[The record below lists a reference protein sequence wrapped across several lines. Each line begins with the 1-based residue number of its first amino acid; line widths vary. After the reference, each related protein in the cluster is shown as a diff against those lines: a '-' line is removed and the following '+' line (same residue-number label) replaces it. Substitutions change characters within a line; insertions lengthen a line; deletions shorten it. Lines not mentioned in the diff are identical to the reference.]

1 MNVATIHHSH
11 YGLYHLAFIQMNSQN
26 LSPLHDHALAG
37 KRDVIWAEDADS
49 DDVLFEE
56 RVQRTEAWLT
66 AFEQALTQRDV
77 ARAAEL
83 FAAESYW
90 RDLLTFTWD
99 VQTVEHRDGVQALL
113 AATLESVS
121 PSGFRL
127 LDVTDVAGGVIT
139 AVFSFETAIARGDG
153 VVRLVRENG
162 TDRAY
167 TLFTSMAELRGYE
180 ELRGARR
187 PMGVQ
192 HGADRERRTWLEV
205 KRHEDET
212 LGVTTQPFVLV
223 VGGGQSGIVLGA
235 RLRQLGVPALVVDRQ
250 ARPGDQWRK
259 RYKSLCLHDPVWVN
273 HLPYIPFP
281 DTWPVFTPKDRI
293 GDWLDSYVA
302 HMEVPYWSSTE
313 AVRARWSPE
322 DGEWCVDLVRD
333 GVPVTVRPRH
343 LVLATGM
350 SGRPRIPEIADQ
362 ELFQG
367 DVQHSSEHPG
377 PDAYR
382 GKRVVV
388 VGSNNS
394 AFDIC
399 GALWE
404 QGANVTMVQRSS
416 TLIVRSRTLIDA
428 YTSRLY
434 SERALAAGITTE
446 RADLLTASIPYRVL
460 PSVHAP
466 VFERIAEMDRDFYDR
481 LAAAGF
487 WLDWG
492 EDGSGMM
499 LKYLRRASGYYIDV
513 GSAELVADGRV
524 ALAHGQVSR
533 FTRDALLL
541 DDGTELPADLVVFAT
556 GYESMTGWV
565 SDLIGEETAHLL
577 GPSWGLGSGTTND
590 PGPWEG
596 ELRNMWKPTSVDNLW
611 MHGGNLQQVRLYSR
625 VLALQL
631 KARFERLDTPVY
643 REQTDMMQ
651 RSV

>member
-1 MNVATIHHSH
+1 MNPQSLSSH
-11 YGLYHLAFIQMNSQN
+11 
-26 LSPLHDHALAG
+26 DLAG
-37 KRDVIWAEDADS
+37 TRNSICAKDVDNSDAF
-49 DDVLFEE
+49 FENP
-56 RVQRTEAWLT
+56 VQRTEAWLT
-66 AFEQALTQRDV
+66 AFEQALSRRDV
-77 ARAAEL
+77 ARATDL
-83 FAAESYW
+83 FATESYW

-99 VQTVEHRDGVQALL
+99 IQTVEHRDGVQALL
-113 AATLESVS
+113 AATLANTS

-127 LDVTDVAGGVIT
+127 MDVADVADGVIT

-153 VVRLVRENG
+153 VVRLVREHG
-162 TDRAY
+162 KDRAY
-167 TLFTSMAELRGYE
+167 TLFTSMTELRGYE
-180 ELRGARR
+180 EPRGARR
-187 PMGVQ
+187 PMGTQ
-192 HGADRERRTWLEV
+192 HAADRERRTWLEV
-205 KRHEDET
+205 KRHEEET

-223 VGGGQSGIVLGA
+223 IGGGQSGIVLGA

-250 ARPGDQWRK
+250 ARPGDQWRN
-259 RYKSLCLHDPVWVN
+259 RYKSLCLHDPVWAN

-293 GDWLDSYVA
+293 GDWLDSYVT

-313 AVRARWSPE
+313 AVSARWSAE

-333 GVPVTVRPRH
+333 GVPVAVRPTH

-350 SGRPRIPEIADQ
+350 SGRPRIPDIAGRDAFRG
-362 ELFQG
+362 E
-367 DVQHSSEHPG
+367 VQHSSEHPG
-377 PDAYR
+377 PDAYG

-404 QGANVTMVQRSS
+404 QGAEVTMVQRSS
-416 TLIVRSRTLIDA
+416 TLIVRSRTLIDT

-446 RADLLTASIPYRVL
+446 RADLLAASIPYRVM
-460 PSVHAP
+460 PSIHTP
-466 VFERIAEMDRDFYDR
+466 VFERIAEVDRDFYTR
-481 LAAAGF
+481 LTAAGF

-524 ALAHGQVSR
+524 ALAHGQASHL
-533 FTRDALLL
+533 TEDALLL

-565 SDLIGEETAHLL
+565 SDLIGEEAARRL
-577 GPSWGLGSGTTND
+577 GPSWGLGSDTTND

-643 REQTDMMQ
+643 R
-651 RSV
+651 